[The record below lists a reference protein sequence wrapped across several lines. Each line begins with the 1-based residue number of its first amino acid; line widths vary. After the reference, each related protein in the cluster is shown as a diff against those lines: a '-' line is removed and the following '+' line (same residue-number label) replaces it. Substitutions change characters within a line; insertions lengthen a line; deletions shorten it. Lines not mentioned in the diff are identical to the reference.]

1 MALIK
6 FRLPGLLRNLFETS
20 GSKGG
25 SFSESLRYYATTMSG
40 EDTVSTKPRVSGA
53 SSVIRSRKLQLLDI
67 LQSAGAGAGNIAKL
81 EYRVMAAISAGDLD
95 VVKADIF
102 ILLARDRGETYAR
115 KVLSGEEAARP
126 RRLFAIS
133 PANWQ
138 KNKAPDTS
146 ANPP

>member
-1 MALIK
+1 MAITK
-6 FRLPGLLRNLFETS
+6 FRLPGLLRNLFDSS
-20 GSKGG
+20 GSKASG
-25 SFSESLRYYATTMSG
+25 FSESLRYYVTTMSS

-67 LQSAGAGAGNIAKL
+67 LQSAGTDAGAGHVAKL
-81 EYRVMAAISAGDLD
+81 EYRVMAAVSAGDLD

-126 RRLFAIS
+126 RRLFTIPPP
-133 PANWQ
+133 PANWPKIQ
-138 KNKAPDTS
+138 S
-146 ANPP
+146 PPP